1 MILSMRTLAR
11 SVIEHDKGESSS
23 LDILEQEL
31 QQKAR
36 FTIGLLY
43 TYNKTDR
50 HGKVALLWRSIR

>member
-1 MILSMRTLAR
+1 MILSMRTLAT

-31 QQKAR
+31 QQEAR

-43 TYNKTDR
+43 TYNKKDR
-50 HGKVALLWRSIR
+50 RGKVALLWRYIR

>member
-1 MILSMRTLAR
+1 MILTMRTFVR

-23 LDILEQEL
+23 RAILEQEL

-36 FTIGLLY
+36 FTLGLLY

-50 HGKVALLWRSIR
+50 HGKAALLWRSIR